1 VLPNVC
7 IVTQYYRYGSL
18 EGALRG
24 KTRLDLTWKQVIKIA
39 MEAAAGILHLHKEG
53 VLHSRISSRNILL
66 GDGVRAYV
74 NDFAFC
80 HMKTKESVYTHT
92 AGTSSFIGP
101 GTHSQPPES
110 VDVEGQR

>member
-1 VLPNVC
+1 
-7 IVTQYYRYGSL
+7 
-18 EGALRG
+18 
-24 KTRLDLTWKQVIKIA
+24 

-101 GTHSQPPES
+101 GAHFQPTWPTMTWT
-110 VDVEGQR
+110 GC